1 MLVVAAV
8 VVGLLT
14 AAPSG
19 ALNASAPTPPSP
31 VVGTIKPASGPVAGG
46 TKVVVKGKNL
56 TGAKKVLFGKVK
68 GTRLKVKSATKLT
81 VMAPAQ
87 AAGKVHVRV
96 VTQGGK
102 SKATKADFFT
112 YLAPT
117 PPQPPTPPQA
127 SPPTITAVTPGSGS
141 TAGGTTV
148 TVSGT
153 NLTGAI
159 SVTFGGVAAT
169 GLTPVSSTTLHVT
182 SPAHAA
188 GPVDV
193 RVTTTAGTSAVVTAG
208 TFTYV
213 GPRAY
218 KLQLPGDQE
227 EDPGAV
233 LNAVSCPEAQSC
245 VAVGSYLSVGQRV
258 PLAAMRTGP
267 DIWEAFQPDMP
278 NDAAEGADLVDVD
291 CATPTF
297 CVAIG
302 TYVDDSPEALYLPLI
317 ETWDG
322 DQWTPSSPALP
333 EDSGFI
339 VDSLLADVDCPAAGT
354 CVAVG
359 HYDENVDGND
369 VPLVLALAGGV
380 WTTAAV
386 GVPAG
391 SEGVLNAVD
400 CPTVSSCIAVGEEI
414 TADSDSEPLVVTG
427 PGTWTVD
434 TTLGFP
440 LDVEVTE
447 PRAILDEVS
456 CRAPGDC
463 VAAGSYFTNDGRTL
477 GLVEVLS
484 AGTWTPKAVAPPA
497 LGAPNTPAQNPKV
510 ILTSVS
516 CGSTCAAVGQY
527 EVEVDGGPATST
539 RPLLVTISGTTTP
552 TVQRGAVPD
561 DAEGDPIGS
570 DWMVT
575 CTAGNRCLATGFY
588 EVDPGLSAPLLSAL
602 NGGVW
607 SASAA
612 PRPDDLGTTAR
623 PLAST
628 LDGSAVVSVGY
639 YLEVDTNVQQALIMV
654 DLPI

>member
-8 VVGLLT
+8 LLGLLT

-19 ALNASAPTPPSP
+19 ALTVSAPVPPKP
-31 VVGTIKPASGPVAGG
+31 VVGKIGPASGPVAGG
-46 TKVVVKGKNL
+46 TKVVVRGKNL
-56 TGAKKVLFGKVK
+56 SGAKKVLFGKVK
-68 GTRLKVKSATKLT
+68 GTRLKVKSAKKLT
-81 VMAPAQ
+81 VVAPAQ

-96 VTQGGK
+96 VTRAGK
-102 SKATKADFFT
+102 SKATKADLFT
-112 YLAPT
+112 YVAPT
-117 PPQPPTPPQA
+117 PPPTPPQA
-127 SPPTITAVTPGSGS
+127 SPPSVTAVTPASGS
-141 TAGGTTV
+141 AAGGTTV

-153 NLTGAI
+153 NLTGAT
-159 SVTFGGVAAT
+159 SVTFGGVKAT
-169 GLTPVSSTTLHVT
+169 GLIPVSATTMKVT

-188 GPVDV
+188 GSVAV
-193 RVTTTAGTSAVVTAG
+193 RVTTPAGTSAAATAG

-213 GPRAY
+213 GARAY

-233 LNAVSCPEAQSC
+233 LNGVSCPQVQSC
-245 VAVGSYLSVGQRV
+245 VAVGSYLSGGQRV
-258 PLAAMRTGP
+258 PLAALRTGP
-267 DIWEAFQPDMP
+267 DIWEAFQPGMP
-278 NDAAEGADLVDVD
+278 NDAAEGTDLVDVD

-302 TYVDDSPEALYLPLI
+302 TYVDNSPEALYLPLI

-322 DQWTPSSPALP
+322 EQWTPSSPALP
-333 EDSGFI
+333 DDSGFM

-359 HYDENVDGND
+359 HYDESVDGSD
-369 VPLVLALAGGV
+369 VPLVLALSGGT
-380 WTTAAV
+380 WTTPAL
-386 GVPAG
+386 GLPAG
-391 SEGVLNAVD
+391 SEGVLKAVH
-400 CPTVSSCIAVGEEI
+400 CPNISSCIAVGEEI

-427 PGTWTVD
+427 PVTWTVD

-447 PRAILDEVS
+447 PRAGLGEVS

-497 LGAPNTPAQNPKV
+497 LGDPNTPAQNPRV
-510 ILTSVS
+510 NLTSVS
-516 CGSTCAAVGQY
+516 CASTCAAVGQY
-527 EVEVDGGPATST
+527 DVEVDGGPATST
-539 RPLLVTISGTTTP
+539 RPLLVTISGTTNP
-552 TVQRGAVPD
+552 VVQRGAVPD

-570 DWMVT
+570 EWMVT
-575 CTAGNRCLATGFY
+575 CTVGDRCLGTGFY
-588 EVDPGLSAPLLSAL
+588 EVNPGLSAPLLSTLDA
-602 NGGVW
+602 GAW

-612 PRPDDLGTTAR
+612 PRPDDLGDTAR

-628 LDGSAVVSVGY
+628 LDGSSVVSVGY
-639 YLEVDTNVQQALIMV
+639 YLDVDTNYQQALIMV